1 MRTKRFFI
9 AAIAAFMLA
18 LNIAAAESPKLTK
31 EQIAEI
37 EDARIKA
44 FQQELGLSEEQV
56 NQFAPIYRRYSAE
69 VVEAMQASR
78 ERKIKKPA
86 SNSEALSEVNRR
98 IDVRIK
104 YLNLQKKYMEEFSK
118 ILSPE
123 QTMKVLAVEE
133 RLNNKMK
140 NHKKKG
146 AKNNARQR

>member
-1 MRTKRFFI
+1 
-9 AAIAAFMLA
+9 MLA

-86 SNSEALSEVNRR
+86 SNAEALSEVNRR

>member
-1 MRTKRFFI
+1 
-9 AAIAAFMLA
+9 MLA

-140 NHKKKG
+140 HHKKKG

>member
-1 MRTKRFFI
+1 
-9 AAIAAFMLA
+9 MLA